1 MPDLLVAAALR
12 VEARALRR
20 GLATGGQAGVGAV
33 SVDQAGGPAV
43 DKTGDQAVIPAAV
56 IPSAIVVRTG
66 MGPVRAAAA
75 VPRLLAIGPAVF
87 AVAGVAG
94 ALTKLPVAGDVVVAS
109 EVRPIGAAEPVLTT
123 NPAGLAEMLRGAGFS
138 VHVGPVVSTD
148 HMVHRRERISLA
160 LSGAIAVD
168 METAMLA
175 GAAGGAPFAALRV
188 IVDTPARPLFHPAT
202 LVSGITALRVLSRA
216 APILRAWAATRMTGS
231 APRNSRSTLPK

>member
-1 MPDLLVAAALR
+1 MTETIKLTIPALG
-12 VEARALRR
+12 R
-20 GLATGGQAGVGAV
+20 GVV
-33 SVDQAGGPAV
+33 SVP
-43 DKTGDQAVIPAAV
+43 
-56 IPSAIVVRTG
+56 
-66 MGPVRAAAA
+66 
-75 VPRLLAIGPAVF
+75 LLYQC
-87 AVAGVAG
+87 
-94 ALTKLPVAGDVVVAS
+94 
-109 EVRPIGAAEPVLTT
+109 E
-123 NPAGLAEMLRGAGFS
+123 GLS
-138 VHVGPVVSTD
+138 VGPVVSTD

>member
-1 MPDLLVAAALR
+1 MSDAVLTPTPVRTIAGKDIRDALR
-12 VEARALRR
+12 DRFILIVTAFLGLAATVALVTGAIALR
-20 GLATGGQAGVGAV
+20 GDVATYE
-33 SVDQAGGPAV
+33 
-43 DKTGDQAVIPAAV
+43 AAK
-56 IPSAIVVRTG
+56 AT
-66 MGPVRAAAA
+66 
-75 VPRLLAIGPAVF
+75 LLAIGPAVF

-123 NPAGLAEMLRGAGFS
+123 NPAGLAAMLRGAGFS